1 MFVWRVESAPP
12 PLDLTERHNLLPPSA
27 NKIPST
33 FFNQLRSAAES
44 ALLLDYDGTLAP
56 FQTDRDRAYP
66 YPEVMPLLER
76 ILISGRSKVAIVS
89 GRTIADLR
97 PFLDQLPAV
106 EIWGSHGIE
115 HLSADGV
122 YSQTE
127 IPVETTNALA
137 NAVSRLTASGLAHRT
152 EIKPGGIA
160 VHWRGL
166 STDATKAVYTAT
178 HECLRPLIHHPGLKL
193 LSFEGGVEL
202 RVIHPNKGDAVSAIL
217 NRCDPLA
224 TVAYLG
230 DDHTDEAAFR
240 VLNPYGLTILVRH
253 EYRATN
259 AQFWLHPPHQL
270 IHFLQTWADCVG
282 A

>member
-1 MFVWRVESAPP
+1 M
-12 PLDLTERHNLLPPSA
+12 LPPSA
-27 NKIPST
+27 NTIPST
-33 FFNQLRSAAES
+33 FFDQLRNAAES

-56 FQTDRDRAYP
+56 FQTERDRAYP
-66 YPEVMPLLER
+66 YPQVMPLLKR
-76 ILISGRSKVAIVS
+76 ILNTRRSKVAIIS
-89 GRTIADLR
+89 GRSIADLR

-115 HLSADGV
+115 HFSADGT
-122 YSQTE
+122 YSQTD
-127 IPVETTNALA
+127 IPAETTTSLA
-137 NAVSRLTASGLAHRT
+137 NAVSLLSASGLADRT

-166 STDATKAVYTAT
+166 STDARNAVYSAA
-178 HECLRPLIHHPGLKL
+178 HDCLRPLMLRPGLKL

-202 RVIHPNKGDAVSAIL
+202 RVIYPNKGDAVSAIL

-240 VLNPYGLTILVRH
+240 ALNPYGLTILVRH

-259 AQFWLHPPHQL
+259 AQCWLQPPNQL